1 MRLLAQGRGNKV
13 AGPVQ
18 PLLPLWHSFKKCIS
32 KKAHS
37 VRRSIRW
44 TGHVAHGV
52 KEREEAAQHA
62 EPRQPIHL

>member
-1 MRLLAQGRGNKV
+1 MRLLARGRSKAP

-18 PLLPLWHSFKKCIS
+18 PLSLWHSFKKCIS

-44 TGHVAHGV
+44 TGHVAYGV
-52 KEREEAAQHA
+52 KEPEEAAQHA